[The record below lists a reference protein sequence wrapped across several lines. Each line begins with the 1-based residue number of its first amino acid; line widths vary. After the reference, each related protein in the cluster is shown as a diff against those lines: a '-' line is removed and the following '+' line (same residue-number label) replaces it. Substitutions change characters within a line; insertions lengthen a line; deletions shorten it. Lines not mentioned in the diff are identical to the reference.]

1 MTTLHPRGSP
11 SARSTDDLQKHFGQY
26 GVIVDAVVMTERG
39 GKPRG
44 FGFVRFRDEKAA
56 AAALAVKHTLC
67 GRVVDAKRCVSRE
80 VMARHDRP
88 LPPSKAP
95 PPTKLHVSGL
105 SLATTDDAF
114 RTFFERFGN
123 LSESLVLQ
131 DGTGS
136 SRGFGFVQFEREE
149 DAAAVLAAPHL
160 DLDGHKL
167 NVKRA
172 EPRRDDRPA
181 LAAGVPAPR
190 GGRMGYDRGVD
201 SSYGAM
207 RDAPYGNAPAQS
219 YGQQPYGQ
227 MQPASASGW
236 TTYVPPA
243 SQGLGTR
250 NWTQPAPVG
259 AGGGYPQQTLQQ
271 PSMTQWAPQ
280 VAQPALAPAGL
291 GMSQPSSWLAS
302 GLMAPAPVASG
313 GASMYGLATAPP
325 QGAGGVYGGA
335 AGYVQYMPPGPQ
347 VQQQSWSAPP
357 QQVAQQPP
365 QQQQQA
371 PVYQYQVAPP
381 LQYGQPQAQQVPPQ
395 QQAQPADPRRSTP
408 AAQPQ
413 QQYMAPAPAA
423 AAASWGGVPTPAFN
437 DAGQPTWL
445 GQGQAPA
452 GRKDARYAPY

>member
-1 MTTLHPRGSP
+1 
-11 SARSTDDLQKHFGQY
+11 
-26 GVIVDAVVMTERG
+26 MTERG

-44 FGFVRFRDEKAA
+44 FGFVRFRDETAA

-123 LSESLVLQ
+123 LTESLVLQ

-149 DAAAVLAAPHL
+149 EAATVLATPNL
-160 DLDGHKL
+160 ELDGHRL

-181 LAAGVPAPR
+181 LAAGVPPPR
-190 GGRMGYDRGVD
+190 GGRTGYDRGAEQ
-201 SSYGAM
+201 SPYGPR
-207 RDAPYGNAPAQS
+207 RDAPYREAPVAAG

-227 MQPASASGW
+227 VQPSSASGW
-236 TTYVPPA
+236 TTYVPAA
-243 SQGLGTR
+243 SQGMAPS
-250 NWTQPAPVG
+250 WAQPAPVG
-259 AGGGYPQQTLQQ
+259 SAGGYPPQAAQQ
-271 PSMTQWAPQ
+271 PGLSQWAAQ
-280 VAQPALAPAGL
+280 AAQQPAMAPAGL
-291 GMSQPSSWLAS
+291 GLVQASWMGGAP
-302 GLMAPAPVASG
+302 GLMAPAPVASSAAG
-313 GASMYGLATAPP
+313 SMYGMAAAAP
-325 QGAGGVYGGA
+325 QGTGGVYGGG
-335 AGYVQYMPPGPQ
+335 GYVQYMAGPPPAAQG
-347 VQQQSWSAPP
+347 QQQAWGAQP
-357 QQVAQQPP
+357 QQQVSQQIP
-365 QQQQQA
+365 QQQQQQPA
-371 PVYQYQVAPP
+371 AYQYQVAPTP
-381 LQYGQPQAQQVPPQ
+381 TGVGLLAQLQYAQPQAQQPPP
-395 QQAQPADPRRSTP
+395 QAQPADPRRSNH
-408 AAQPQ
+408 AAQAQ
-413 QQYMAPAPAA
+413 QQYMAPAPTP

-437 DAGQPTWL
+437 EAGQPTWL

>member
-1 MTTLHPRGSP
+1 
-11 SARSTDDLQKHFGQY
+11 
-26 GVIVDAVVMTERG
+26 MTERG

-44 FGFVRFRDEKAA
+44 FGFVRFRDESAA

-149 DAAAVLAAPHL
+149 DAAAVLASPQL
-160 DLDGHKL
+160 ELEGHKL

-181 LAAGVPAPR
+181 LASGVPAPR
-190 GGRMGYDRGVD
+190 GGRMGYDRGGD
-201 SSYGAM
+201 TSYGGR
-207 RDAPYGNAPAQS
+207 RDAPYGNAPVAGYS
-219 YGQQPYGQ
+219 QQPFGQ

-236 TTYVPPA
+236 TTYVPSA
-243 SQGLGTR
+243 TQGLAPQ
-250 NWTQPAPVG
+250 NWAQPAPVG
-259 AGGGYPQQTLQQ
+259 APGGYPQQTLQQ
-271 PSMTQWAPQ
+271 PSLAQWAPQ
-280 VAQPALAPAGL
+280 AAQPALAPAGL
-291 GMSQPSSWLAS
+291 GMSQPSWLAT
-302 GLMAPAPVASG
+302 GLMAPAPVASS
-313 GASMYGLATAPP
+313 GAGVYGLAAAPP

-335 AGYVQYMPPGPQ
+335 GYVQQYMPPGAPG
-347 VQQQSWSAPP
+347 QQQSWSAPP

-365 QQQQQA
+365 QQQQA
-371 PVYQYQVAPP
+371 PAYQYQVAPQ
-381 LQYGQPQAQQVPPQ
+381 LQYGQPQVQQAQP

-408 AAQPQ
+408 AAQPPQQ
-413 QQYMAPAPAA
+413 QQYMAPVP

-437 DAGQPTWL
+437 EAGQPTWL
-445 GQGQAPA
+445 GQGQQAPA
-452 GRKDARYAPY
+452 VRKDARYAPY